1 MLRGAVAGENIDK
14 FAFGFGDNALVLL
27 LSDLKI
33 YRFNVQGEYG
43 IAVVPREPKRT
54 SSALSSAMGL
64 TGLLA
69 LTPTLPGLL
78 SHEILLQESSSEK
91 NHLPPELSSKG
102 CKNFMR
108 AVSCDGLD

>member
-1 MLRGAVAGENIDK
+1 VLRGAVAGENIDE

-33 YRFNVQGEYG
+33 KVQRAGRR
-43 IAVVPREPKRT
+43 IVVVTRKPKRT

-69 LTPTLPGLL
+69 ITPTLPGLL
-78 SHEILLQESSSEK
+78 SCEILLQESS
-91 NHLPPELSSKG
+91 
-102 CKNFMR
+102 
-108 AVSCDGLD
+108 